1 MNGILLVD
9 KPADWTSHDVVAK
22 LRGVLGERRM
32 GHSGTLDPM
41 ATGLLVVFA
50 GRATRAVSFSENHS
64 KCYEAR
70 LRLGLTTDTQDTTGT
85 VLSRCDRRVTRT
97 ELEAVLP
104 QFRGDILQVPPMYS
118 ALKVDGKKLY
128 EIARR
133 GGEVA
138 REARPITIEELTVL
152 GEADGDYVL
161 RVRCSKGTY
170 IRTLCHDIGAALG
183 CGGVMSALRRTAV
196 GGYRVEACAAARG
209 GAAPAPAGG
218 QPLAGRAAGHRGR
231 EGGAPCPLRQSVRAQ
246 LTGRDL
252 PHLCCVGGV
261 SPAGAGHGRHGR
273 HDQKFFRGFLTYGKP
288 ETCHCPGLF

>member
-9 KPADWTSHDVVAK
+9 KPAGWTSHDVVAK

-50 GRATRAVSFSENHS
+50 GRATRAVSFSENHT
-64 KCYEAR
+64 KCYEAH
-70 LRLGLTTDTQDTTGT
+70 LRLGLTTDSQDTTGT
-85 VLSRCDRRVTRT
+85 VLSRSGCAVSRT

-104 QFRGDILQVPPMYS
+104 QFRGEILQVAPMYS

-138 REARPITIEELTVL
+138 RKARPVAIEELTVL

-183 CGGVMSALRRTAV
+183 CGGVMSALRRTEV
-196 GGYRVEACAAARG
+196 GAYRVSDAHTMDALCALPREAAQRLLLPVDSLDAQAERLARCGNPFTLSAPDGTYRIYAASG
-209 GAAPAPAGG
+209 EFLL
-218 QPLAGRAAGHRGR
+218 LAQVTDGT
-231 EGGAPCPLRQSVRAQ
+231 SV
-246 LTGRDL
+246 TIKSFFE
-252 PHLCCVGGV
+252 V
-261 SPAGAGHGRHGR
+261 S
-273 HDQKFFRGFLTYGKP
+273 
-288 ETCHCPGLF
+288 